1 MWLKKCKLN
10 IKILYILMEEI
21 ELKINEIENK
31 LRSFKLDL
39 NMELALIDNNFCEI
53 RESLIEVKSI
63 LEMLVNKYKHLNILL
78 NRKYD

>member
-1 MWLKKCKLN
+1 
-10 IKILYILMEEI
+10 MEEI